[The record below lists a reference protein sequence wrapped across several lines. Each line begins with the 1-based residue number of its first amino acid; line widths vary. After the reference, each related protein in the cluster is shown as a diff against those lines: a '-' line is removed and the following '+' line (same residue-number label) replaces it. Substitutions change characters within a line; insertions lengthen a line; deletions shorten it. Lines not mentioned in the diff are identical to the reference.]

1 MLGSI
6 MHIYNFVMFLMFLSG
21 QFVYVKNSFV
31 SSCNLDD
38 EFCDGF
44 DEKPAFIGDTR
55 NLSQKTKV
63 KAIIHGNTSDVHSK
77 EEEEINNRM
86 KRSSAS
92 RTIPKEETQSSQVT
106 TILDKLLFES
116 GYDRQIRPEINGPP
130 VHVIALVIHEF

>member
-1 MLGSI
+1 
-6 MHIYNFVMFLMFLSG
+6 MFLMFLSG

-63 KAIIHGNTSDVHSK
+63 RAIIHGNASDVHSR
-77 EEEEINNRM
+77 EEEINNRM
-86 KRSSAS
+86 KRSAS
-92 RTIPKEETQSSQVT
+92 ITIPKEETQSSQVT